1 MIKRHNDRGIT
12 LLIAII
18 ITGTLLL
25 VALGIAN
32 ISRKESILTSSARS
46 SQLAFYAADTG
57 VECALFWDVKNP
69 TGYSAFATT
78 TTTTISCNQT
88 PQNLTN
94 PNPAV
99 VGGNPSGVS
108 TFGLTFL
115 PNPYC
120 TTVVVT
126 KDPSTGATIIDSHG
140 YNTCDT
146 NDPRRVERAV
156 KVTY

>member
-1 MIKRHNDRGIT
+1 MRASNQKGIT
-12 LLIAII
+12 LLIAIV

-32 ISRKESILTSSARS
+32 VSRKESILIYAARM
-46 SQLAFYAADTG
+46 SQLAFYAADSG
-57 VECALFWDVKNP
+57 IECAIYWDVKNP
-69 TGYSAFATT
+69 SGYSAFSTT
-78 TTTTISCNQT
+78 TTSTIDCNQT
-88 PQNLTN
+88 PQNVTN
-94 PNPAV
+94 PIPAV

-108 TFGLTFL
+108 TFVMSFL

-120 TTVVVT
+120 ASVTVT
-126 KDPSTGATIIDSHG
+126 KSPSGATTIDSHG

-146 NDPRRVERAV
+146 TDLRRVERAV